1 MAQSDHNFVVKNGL
15 EVAGNTTLGGTLS
28 PPIENM
34 PSVKVKTNF
43 PFDLWVP
50 PSGKDDD
57 DDGGGGGGGDD

>member
-1 MAQSDHNFVVKNGL
+1 
-15 EVAGNTTLGGTLS
+15 
-28 PPIENM
+28 M

-57 DDGGGGGGGDD
+57 GGGGGGGGGGD